1 MTLLVSS
8 LMITVPTGTL
18 IRVSI
23 ASLPCIFLA
32 IPFCP
37 DGALYK
43 RLYFK
48 SKRVES
54 DVVASKIT
62 LPPFPPSPPAGPPLG
77 T

>member
-1 MTLLVSS
+1 MILFVSS
-8 LMITVPTGTL
+8 LIITVPTGTL
-18 IRVSI
+18 INVLI

-37 DGALYK
+37 AGALYK

-48 SKRVES
+48 SNNVDNE
-54 DVVASKIT
+54 VVASKIT